1 MRCRR
6 TAKSV
11 FPIAGAAG
19 TWQLSQSYGTIGCFR
34 DNWRS
39 FGDDEHVDDE
49 NAYPGLGSDRRRDR
63 RSRLRHHASFAARI
77 CGGELL
83 SRNSGCLFEA
93 RI

>member
-1 MRCRR
+1 
-6 TAKSV
+6 
-11 FPIAGAAG
+11 
-19 TWQLSQSYGTIGCFR
+19 
-34 DNWRS
+34 
-39 FGDDEHVDDE
+39 
-49 NAYPGLGSDRRRDR
+49 LGSDRRRDR